1 MVSEIFCKC
10 RLLIMLAK
18 CGDHSHKYL
27 RRCSLQCSIR
37 VTYCA
42 QGLDSAIRHSMKL
55 LRANKS
61 PRDRQAPTPKHCLIF
76 YNAMQSPEAVLLQT
90 PG

>member
-1 MVSEIFCKC
+1 MVSEIFGKC

-42 QGLDSAIRHSMKL
+42 QGLDSAIRHSNEATEGQQEPK
-55 LRANKS
+55 
-61 PRDRQAPTPKHCLIF
+61 RQASTYTKTLF
-76 YNAMQSPEAVLLQT
+76 DLL
-90 PG
+90 